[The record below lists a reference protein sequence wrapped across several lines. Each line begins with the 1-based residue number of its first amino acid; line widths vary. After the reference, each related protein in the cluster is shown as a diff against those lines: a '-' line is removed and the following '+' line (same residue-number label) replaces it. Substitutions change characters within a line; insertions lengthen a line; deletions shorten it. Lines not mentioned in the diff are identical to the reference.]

1 MLIKT
6 GIDLILVI
14 IAITCWIL
22 KEMEDLNND

>member
-6 GIDLILVI
+6 GIDFILVI

-22 KEMEDLNND
+22 KELEDLKDD